1 MSATAP
7 FLPRGN
13 YDRGFIKK
21 AFIFVWQTIKKKSVL
36 VLNNHQVNTTSSGMQ
51 VSSRY
56 SQANSPFCLR

>member
-51 VSSRY
+51 VSSR
-56 SQANSPFCLR
+56 